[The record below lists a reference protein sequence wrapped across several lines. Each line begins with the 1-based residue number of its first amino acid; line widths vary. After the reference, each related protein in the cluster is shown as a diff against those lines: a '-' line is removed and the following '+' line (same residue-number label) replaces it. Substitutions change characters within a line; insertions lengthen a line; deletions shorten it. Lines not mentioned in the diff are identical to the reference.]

1 MQTLCCI
8 TDKQEAAMLQIDP
21 WEKAAECERA
31 LQAAADPADREIFAD
46 VRQLWI
52 GLANA
57 RCLLS
62 GVELEEQLEAINQVH
77 GELIKPA
84 TIRTL

>member
-1 MQTLCCI
+1 
-8 TDKQEAAMLQIDP
+8 MLQIDP

-31 LQAAADPADREIFAD
+31 LKAAADSTDREILSD

-62 GVELEEQLEAINQVH
+62 AAELEEQLEGINHVH
-77 GELIKPA
+77 AELIKPA
-84 TIRTL
+84 TIERSERALIETG

>member
-1 MQTLCCI
+1 MTA
-8 TDKQEAAMLQIDP
+8 KQEASMLQIDP

-31 LQAAADPADREIFAD
+31 LQAAADSTDREIFGD

-62 GVELEEQLEAINQVH
+62 GAELEEQLETINQVH
-77 GELIKPA
+77 AELIKPA